1 MYTNNFSV
9 CFQFGV
15 LRMNCYDVLLKYFG
29 YKHFKNGQE
38 PIIEAILEGKDA
50 LGVMPTGG
58 GKSICYQ
65 VPSLMLPGLTIV
77 ISPLISLMKDQV
89 MQLRESGIPA
99 AFLNSSLTAEQARL
113 VYRNLAMDKYK
124 LLYVAP
130 ERLEMP
136 EFVETCMNIDISLV
150 AVDEAHCISE
160 WGNDFRPGYL
170 RISDFIDILRVRPPV
185 AAFTAT
191 ATKRV
196 RRDIEE
202 KLRLQSPASVV
213 TGFDRPNLYFKV
225 EVPKNKKRTL
235 LKILSERK
243 EKCGIVYCQTRKN
256 VEQICEFLQENG
268 IDATRYHAGLSP
280 EERQENQ
287 DDFIYDRKAVM
298 VATNAFG
305 MGINKSNVGYV
316 IHYNMP
322 TSIESY
328 YQEAGRAGRDGTDAE
343 CILLYSQSDIPLAK
357 LLIESAENPDANT
370 KRQDYIRLEK
380 MIAYCKSTKCL
391 RGILLDYFG
400 QANIGKCDNCGNCDT
415 VFEGRDITIEAQKIL
430 SCIKRIENKLGY
442 NVGLV
447 LVVRTLM
454 GSKEK
459 RVLELGL
466 DTLSTYGIMADYGR
480 GDIGDMITYLIDSAY
495 INKDE
500 DFGGL
505 SLMAAADKVLFGKE
519 NVTMV
524 TRKVPKTKKIKKSE
538 SSISMDEILYDRLR
552 KLRAGLAKEQ
562 GIPAFMIFSNST
574 LTDMAK
580 KKPTTT
586 EQFLEVSG
594 VGDVKAAR
602 YGDRFVK
609 TIRAYM
615 TEKD

>member
-1 MYTNNFSV
+1 MD
-9 CFQFGV
+9 
-15 LRMNCYDVLLKYFG
+15 RCYDILLKYFG
-29 YKHFKNGQE
+29 YKYFKNGQE
-38 PIIEAILEGKDA
+38 RLIEAIIGGRDA

-65 VPSLMLPGLTIV
+65 VPSLILPGLTIV

-89 MQLRESGIPA
+89 MQLRENGIPA
-99 AFLNSSLTAEQARL
+99 AYLNSSLTAEQSRL
-113 VYRNLAMDKYK
+113 VYRNLAMGKYK

-136 EFVETCMNIDISLV
+136 EFIETCVNTEVSLV

-170 RISDFIDILRVRPPV
+170 RISDFIAELPKRPV
-185 AAFTAT
+185 VSAFTAT
-191 ATKRV
+191 ATEKV

-202 KLRLQSPASVV
+202 KLKLKNPLSVV

-225 EVPKNKKRTL
+225 EVPKNKKKTL
-235 LKILSERK
+235 LKILSEK
-243 EKCGIVYCQTRKN
+243 KDKCGIVYCQTRKN

-268 IDATRYHAGLSP
+268 IDATRYHAGLAA

-322 TSIESY
+322 ISIEGY
-328 YQEAGRAGRDGTDAE
+328 YQEAGRAGRDGENAE
-343 CILLYSQSDIPLAK
+343 CILLYSQSDIMLAK
-357 LLIESAENPDANT
+357 LLIEASENSDAST
-370 KRQDYIRLEK
+370 KKQDYIRLEK

-400 QANIGKCDNCGNCDT
+400 QVNIGKCGNCGNCDT
-415 VFEGRDITIEAQKIL
+415 VFEGRDITVEAQKIL

-459 RVLELGL
+459 RVLDLGL
-466 DTLSTYGIMADYGR
+466 DTLSTYGIMSDYGK
-480 GDIGDMITYLIDSAY
+480 GDIGDIITYLIDNAY
-495 INKDE
+495 INKNE
-500 DFGGL
+500 EFGGL

-519 NVTMV
+519 TVTMV
-524 TRKVPKTKKIKKSE
+524 TRKVPKEKKVNKVETSL
-538 SSISMDEILYDRLR
+538 SMDELLYDRLR
-552 KLRAGLAKEQ
+552 KLRAGIAREQ
-562 GIPAFMIFSNST
+562 EVPAFVVISNAT

-580 KKPTTT
+580 KKPTTM
-586 EQFLEVSG
+586 EDFLDVSG

-602 YGDRFVK
+602 YGDRFIK
-609 TIRAYM
+609 TIRAYLA
-615 TEKD
+615 EDR

>member
-1 MYTNNFSV
+1 MDCYK
-9 CFQFGV
+9 V
-15 LRMNCYDVLLKYFG
+15 LSKYFG

-38 PIIEAILEGKDA
+38 PLVEAILSGRDV

-65 VPSLMLPGLTIV
+65 VPALVLPGLTIV

-89 MQLRESGIPA
+89 MQLCENGIPA
-99 AFLNSSLTAEQARL
+99 AYLNSSLSVEQSRK
-113 VYRNLAMDKYK
+113 VYRNLVADKYK

-136 EFVETCMNIDISLV
+136 EFIETCMNIDISLV

-170 RISDFIDILRVRPPV
+170 RISDFLNVLPKRPVV

-191 ATKRV
+191 ATEKV
-196 RRDIEE
+196 RHDIKE
-202 KLRLQSPASVV
+202 KLQLQKPHSVV
-213 TGFDRPNLYFKV
+213 TGFDRPNLYLKV

-235 LKILSERK
+235 LEMISERK
-243 EKCGIVYCQTRKN
+243 DKCGIIYCQSRKN
-256 VEQICEFLQENG
+256 VEKICELLRDNG
-268 IDATRYHAGLSP
+268 FDATRYHAGLTP

-287 DDFIYDRKAVM
+287 DDFIYDRKTVM

-328 YQEAGRAGRDGTDAE
+328 YQEAGRAGRDGSDAE
-343 CILLYSQSDIPLAK
+343 CILLYSPSDIILAK
-357 LLIESAENPDANT
+357 LLIESGENADVDT
-370 KRQDYIRLEK
+370 RKQDYIRLEK

-400 QANIGKCDNCGNCDT
+400 QVNIGNCGNCGNCHT
-415 VFEGRDITIEAQKIL
+415 VFEGRDITVEAQKIL

-454 GSKEK
+454 RSREK

-466 DTLSTYGIMADYGR
+466 DTLSTYGIMSDYGKS
-480 GDIGDMITYLIDSAY
+480 DIGDIITYLIDNAY

-500 DFGGL
+500 KFGGL
-505 SLMAAADKVLFGKE
+505 SLMAEADKVLFGRE
-519 NVTMV
+519 TVMMV
-524 TRKVPKTKKIKKSE
+524 ARKVTKAPKAKKSVSE
-538 SSISMDEILYDRLR
+538 LSPDEILYDRLR
-552 KLRAGLAKEQ
+552 KLRSGIAKEQ
-562 GIPAFMIFSNST
+562 GVPAFMIFSNTT

-580 KKPTTT
+580 KKPTTLDG
-586 EQFLEVSG
+586 FLDVSG
-594 VGDVKAAR
+594 VGNVKASR
-602 YGDRFVK
+602 YGERFVK
-609 TIRAYM
+609 VIRAYM
-615 TEKD
+615 SEKY

>member
-1 MYTNNFSV
+1 MDCYK
-9 CFQFGV
+9 V
-15 LRMNCYDVLLKYFG
+15 LSKYFG

-38 PIIEAILEGKDA
+38 PLVEAILSGRDA
-50 LGVMPTGG
+50 LAVMPTGG

-65 VPSLMLPGLTIV
+65 IPALMLPGLTIV

-89 MQLRESGIPA
+89 MQLCENGIPA
-99 AFLNSSLTAEQARL
+99 AYLNSSLSAEQSRR
-113 VYRNLAMDKYK
+113 VYRNLVADKYK

-136 EFVETCMNIDISLV
+136 EFIETCMNIDISLV

-170 RISDFIDILRVRPPV
+170 RISDFLNVLPKRPVV

-191 ATKRV
+191 ATEKV
-196 RRDIEE
+196 RRDIKE
-202 KLRLQSPASVV
+202 KLQLQNPHSVV

-235 LKILSERK
+235 LEMISERK
-243 EKCGIVYCQTRKN
+243 DKCGIIYCQSRKN
-256 VEQICEFLQENG
+256 VEKICELLRDNG
-268 IDATRYHAGLSP
+268 FDATRYHAGLTP

-287 DDFIYDRKAVM
+287 DDFIYDRKTVM

-328 YQEAGRAGRDGTDAE
+328 YQEAGRAGRDGSDAE
-343 CILLYSQSDIPLAK
+343 CILLYSPSDIILAK
-357 LLIESAENPDANT
+357 LLIESGENADVDT
-370 KRQDYIRLEK
+370 RKQDYIRLEK
-380 MIAYCKSTKCL
+380 MIAYCKATKCL

-400 QANIGKCDNCGNCDT
+400 QVNIGNCGNCGNCHT
-415 VFEGRDITIEAQKIL
+415 VFEGRDITVEAQKIL

-454 GSKEK
+454 GSREK

-466 DTLSTYGIMADYGR
+466 DTLSTYGIMSDYGKS
-480 GDIGDMITYLIDSAY
+480 DIGDIITYLIDNAY

-500 DFGGL
+500 KFGGL
-505 SLMAAADKVLFGKE
+505 SLMAEADKVLFGRE
-519 NVTMV
+519 TVMMV
-524 TRKVPKTKKIKKSE
+524 SRKVTKAPKAKKSVSE
-538 SSISMDEILYDRLR
+538 LSPDEILYDRLR
-552 KLRAGLAKEQ
+552 KLRSGIAKEQ
-562 GIPAFMIFSNST
+562 GVPAFMIFSNTT

-580 KKPTTT
+580 KKPTTLDG
-586 EQFLEVSG
+586 FLDVSG
-594 VGDVKAAR
+594 VGNVKASR
-602 YGDRFVK
+602 YGERFVK
-609 TIRAYM
+609 VIRAYM
-615 TEKD
+615 SEKY

>member
-1 MYTNNFSV
+1 MD
-9 CFQFGV
+9 
-15 LRMNCYDVLLKYFG
+15 RCYDILLKYFG
-29 YKHFKNGQE
+29 YKHFKNGQKSL
-38 PIIEAILEGKDA
+38 IEAILSGRDA

-65 VPSLMLPGLTIV
+65 VPSLVLPGLTIV

-89 MQLRESGIPA
+89 MQLRENGIPA
-99 AFLNSSLTAEQARL
+99 AYLNSSLTAEQSRL
-113 VYRNLAMDKYK
+113 VYRNLAMGKYK

-136 EFVETCMNIDISLV
+136 EFIETCVNTEVSLV

-170 RISDFIDILRVRPPV
+170 RISDFIAELPKRPV
-185 AAFTAT
+185 VSAFTAT
-191 ATKRV
+191 ATEKV

-202 KLRLQSPASVV
+202 KLNLQNPFSVV

-225 EVPKNKKRTL
+225 EVPKNKKKTL
-235 LKILSERK
+235 LKILSEK
-243 EKCGIVYCQTRKN
+243 KDKCGIVYCQTRKN
-256 VEQICEFLQENG
+256 VEQICEFLQDNG
-268 IDATRYHAGLSP
+268 IDATRYHAGLSA

-322 TSIESY
+322 ISIEGY
-328 YQEAGRAGRDGTDAE
+328 YQEAGRAGRDGENAE
-343 CILLYSQSDIPLAK
+343 CILLYSQSDIMLAK
-357 LLIESAENPDANT
+357 LLVEASENSDAST
-370 KRQDYIRLEK
+370 KKQDYIRLEK

-400 QANIGKCDNCGNCDT
+400 QTNIGKCGNCGNCDT
-415 VFEGRDITIEAQKIL
+415 VFEGRDITVEAQKIL

-442 NVGLV
+442 NVGLI

-459 RVLELGL
+459 RVLDLGL
-466 DTLSTYGIMADYGR
+466 DMLSTYGIMSDYGK
-480 GDIGDMITYLIDSAY
+480 GDIGDIITYLIDNAY
-495 INKDE
+495 INKNE
-500 DFGGL
+500 EFGGL

-519 NVTMV
+519 TVTMV
-524 TRKVPKTKKIKKSE
+524 TRKVPKEKTVKKTEASLPA
-538 SSISMDEILYDRLR
+538 DELLYDRLR
-552 KLRAGLAKEQ
+552 KLRAGIAREQ
-562 GIPAFMIFSNST
+562 GVPAFVVFSNST

-580 KKPTTT
+580 KKPTTMDD
-586 EQFLEVSG
+586 FLDVSG

-602 YGDRFVK
+602 YGDRFIK
-609 TIRAYM
+609 TIRAYLAE
-615 TEKD
+615 EK

>member
-1 MYTNNFSV
+1 MD
-9 CFQFGV
+9 
-15 LRMNCYDVLLKYFG
+15 RCYDILFKYFG

-38 PIIEAILEGKDA
+38 PLIEAILDGRDA
-50 LGVMPTGG
+50 LAVMPTGG

-65 VPSLMLPGLTIV
+65 VPSLMLAGLTIV

-89 MQLRESGIPA
+89 MQLRENGIHA
-99 AFLNSSLTAEQARL
+99 AYLNSSLTTEQSRL
-113 VYRNLAMDKYK
+113 VYRNLALGKYK
-124 LLYVAP
+124 LLYIAP

-136 EFVETCMNIDISLV
+136 EFVETCMNIDVSLV

-170 RISDFIDILRVRPPV
+170 RISDFLNNLPKRPSV

-191 ATKRV
+191 ATEKV

-202 KLRLQSPASVV
+202 KLQLQNPLCVV

-225 EVPKNKKRTL
+225 EVPKNKKKAL
-235 LKILSERK
+235 LKILSGK
-243 EKCGIVYCQTRKN
+243 KDKCGIVYCQSRKN
-256 VEQICEFLQENG
+256 VEQICEFLQDNG
-268 IDATRYHAGLSP
+268 FDATRYHAGLSA
-280 EERQENQ
+280 EERQKNQ

-322 TSIESY
+322 ISIESY
-328 YQEAGRAGRDGTDAE
+328 YQEAGRAGRDGSDAE
-343 CILLYSQSDIPLAK
+343 CILLYSQSDIILAK
-357 LLIESAENPDANT
+357 ILIESTENSDVNT
-370 KRQDYIRLEK
+370 RKQDYIRLEK

-400 QANIGKCDNCGNCDT
+400 QANIGKCGNCGNCDT
-415 VFEGRDITIEAQKIL
+415 VFEGRDITVEAQKIL

-454 GSKEK
+454 GSREK

-466 DTLSTYGIMADYGR
+466 DTLSTYGIMSDYGK
-480 GDIGDMITYLIDSAY
+480 GDIGDIITYLIDRAY

-500 DFGGL
+500 AFGGL
-505 SLMAAADKVLFGKE
+505 SLMAGADKVLFGRE
-519 NVTMV
+519 TVTMV
-524 TRKVPKTKKIKKSE
+524 SRKVTKKKTKKIE
-538 SSISMDEILYDRLR
+538 SKLSMDEVLYDRLR
-552 KLRAGLAKEQ
+552 KLRAGIAKEQ
-562 GIPAFMIFSNST
+562 GVPAFMVFSNTT

-580 KKPTTT
+580 KKPTTM
-586 EQFLEVSG
+586 EHFLDVSG
-594 VGDVKAAR
+594 VGNVKASR

-609 TIRAYM
+609 TIRAYLA
-615 TEKD
+615 EKD